1 MKKLLAVLAIFLCS
15 QASADDFERSQHNFR
30 VRSGD
35 YGLELREE
43 INSNKDH
50 IQFSYFGV
58 KKTEMRIRYVD
69 NIGLK
74 EYRPQISYMLYQRN
88 NFFLKPRLDYRHFLG
103 NNPDYFSFR
112 STFGGDYIISP
123 KYRIWSEVNPIWDF
137 GQDKKND
144 FSLDKA
150 QFRVGV
156 SYIDSDIKVEPFIQ
170 YETTGQLEHTDTFMG
185 TTVTVTLP

>member
-1 MKKLLAVLAIFLCS
+1 MKKIVAILAIFLCS
-15 QASADDFERSQHNFR
+15 QASADDFEKSQLNFR

-50 IQFSYFGV
+50 VQISYFGV
-58 KKTEMRIRYVD
+58 KNVEMRFRYVD
-69 NIGLK
+69 NINSK
-74 EYRPQISYMLYQRN
+74 EYRPQISYMLYQGN
-88 NFFLKPRLDYRHFLG
+88 NFFLKPRLDYRYFLG

-112 STFGGDYIISP
+112 STFGGGYTISP
-123 KYRIWSEVNPIWDF
+123 KYRLWSEVNPIWDF

-150 QFRVGV
+150 QFRFGMT
-156 SYIDSDIKVEPFIQ
+156 YTNSDIKIEPFIQ
-170 YETTGQLEHTDTFMG
+170 YETTGHFKHTDTFLG
-185 TTVTVTLP
+185 TNFTLTF